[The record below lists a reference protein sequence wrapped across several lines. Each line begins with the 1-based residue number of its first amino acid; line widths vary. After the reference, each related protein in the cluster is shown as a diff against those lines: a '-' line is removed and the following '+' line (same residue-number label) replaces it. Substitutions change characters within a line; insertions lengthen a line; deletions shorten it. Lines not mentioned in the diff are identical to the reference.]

1 MTGKEIPFTESDLS
15 IMVLV
20 IPGHVG
26 TMGLGRMSASGSLLR
41 ITSKGWIVSL
51 IITVNVMPVLQN
63 ILFVIDNQVSR
74 ETPIWEKSDCQH

>member
-1 MTGKEIPFTESDLS
+1 MTGKEIPFTESHLS
-15 IMVLV
+15 IIVLV

-41 ITSKGWIVSL
+41 ITSKGWIVGL

-63 ILFVIDNQVSR
+63 ILCKTKPQ
-74 ETPIWEKSDCQH
+74 